1 MLPEAEKGGGM
12 IGTIRTLAA
21 VLLVATG
28 MAAHAQTPERSAAEL
43 IADFESRFMRAD
55 VVAEIE
61 AMQKR
66 DRLLR
71 DLIIEGFKSI
81 TTEATR
87 QAYIDGTRHLFD
99 RVDGE
104 NTARLKAML
113 DTVSWEELEA
123 LSPEAASGA
132 ISIISHTSDM
142 AFKRRMLEVFEP
154 LVLAGKF
161 EGHNYANLF
170 DDIALAEGRLQR
182 YGMNFDC
189 AGGRHQPKPTEDMP
203 GLNARRAAIGVMP
216 IEDYTKIIE
225 DMYGP
230 CPAN

>member
-1 MLPEAEKGGGM
+1 MF
-12 IGTIRTLAA
+12 GTIRNLAA
-21 VLLVATG
+21 ALTVLSAT
-28 MAAHAQTPERSAAEL
+28 AHAQTPERSAAEL
-43 IADFESRFMRAD
+43 TAEFESRFMRAD
-55 VVAEIE
+55 VAAEIE

-81 TTEATR
+81 TSEPTR

-99 RVDGE
+99 RVDTE
-104 NTARLKAML
+104 NTERLKAIL
-113 DTVSWEELEA
+113 ETVSWQELEA

-142 AFKRRMLEVFEP
+142 AFKRRMLEIFEP
-154 LVLAGKF
+154 LVSAGKF
-161 EGHNYANLF
+161 DGHNYANLF
-170 DDIALAEGRLQR
+170 DDVALAEGRLQR

-189 AGGRHQPKPTEDMP
+189 IDGRHQPKPTEDMP

-216 IEDYTKIIE
+216 IEAYAKSIE